1 MDQELTNFYK
11 LTLAHDLIL
20 FMMHLQLDGLSKEQK
35 ARRTNMILEAW
46 QKRVQTKVAAMAE
59 ENLVSVAEASGEDI
73 DVLRIIQDCH
83 SQVADAIRTEFKREV
98 RKTVFRSFDEQK
110 D

>member
-1 MDQELTNFYK
+1 MDQEMQNFYK

-46 QKRVQTKVAAMAE
+46 SKRVNMKVAALAK
-59 ENLVSVAEASGEDI
+59 ENLQNVAEATGDDI
-73 DVLRIIQDCH
+73 DVLDIIQSVH
-83 SQVADAIRTEFKREV
+83 SHEPNAIRTEFKREV
-98 RKTVFRSFDEQK
+98 RKTVFKSFDQQAT
-110 D
+110 